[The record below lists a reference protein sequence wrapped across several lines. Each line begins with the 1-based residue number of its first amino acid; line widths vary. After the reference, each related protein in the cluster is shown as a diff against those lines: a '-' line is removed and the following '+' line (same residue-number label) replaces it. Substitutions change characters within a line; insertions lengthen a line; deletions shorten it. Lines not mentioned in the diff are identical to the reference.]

1 MSHFKYIIALCYA
14 FAFSGFASAVD
25 INAGTIRN
33 QSDAQTKCPGIC
45 SSKGYSW
52 NGNWTTTQ
60 QTQERCPFAVVRALQ
75 TLMQALSGTMPIPR
89 QNAPAFVKEKEC
101 NGMVSGRQRSKV
113 KCPCAGAFSNQIRVP
128 KIKVL

>member
-1 MSHFKYIIALCYA
+1 MLLRFQVLQALSTLMQEL
-14 FAFSGFASAVD
+14 SGTSLTPKQNVLASVHPKA
-25 INAGTIRN
+25 IPGTEIGQR
-33 QSDAQTKCPGIC
+33 
-45 SSKGYSW
+45 
-52 NGNWTTTQ
+52 

-75 TLMQALSGTMPIPR
+75 TLMQALSGTMPMPR

-101 NGMVSGRQRSKV
+101 NGMVSGRQQSKV

>member
-33 QSDAQTKCPGIC
+33 QSDAQTKCPGVC

-52 NGNWTTTQ
+52 NGNWTTTDPGKMSVCGCEGA
-60 QTQERCPFAVVRALQ
+60 TDVNA
-75 TLMQALSGTMPIPR
+75 GPIWN
-89 QNAPAFVKEKEC
+89 NADAKT
-101 NGMVSGRQRSKV
+101 
-113 KCPCAGAFSNQIRVP
+113 KCPSVCEGKGMQWNGQWTTAVQGEMSVCGCLLKSNQGA
-128 KIKVL
+128 